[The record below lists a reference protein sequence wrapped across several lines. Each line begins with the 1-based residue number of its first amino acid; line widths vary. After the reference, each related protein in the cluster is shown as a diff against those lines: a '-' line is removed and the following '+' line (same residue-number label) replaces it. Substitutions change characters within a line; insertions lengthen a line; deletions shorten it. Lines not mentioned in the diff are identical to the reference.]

1 MPPFWADHVNLPVPI
16 SGNFIDQITFSHA
29 LTKLIVCLT
38 GMPGAGKSTIAD
50 GLKPKGYEIINM
62 GNAVREE
69 ARRRNLEPTR
79 SNLGKLM
86 LELREKNG
94 PGAVAELIKN
104 QIESSSS
111 NVILIDGLRSNDE
124 ISVLRKFGNVKLLA
138 IHAST
143 DTRFDFLQK
152 RGRSDD
158 PQTKEH
164 FEERDSRELGVGIS
178 NSIALSDHAITNI
191 GLTKDELISSAYQI
205 IQSWT
210 E

>member
-1 MPPFWADHVNLPVPI
+1 M
-16 SGNFIDQITFSHA
+16 

-50 GLKPKGYEIINM
+50 GLKLKGFESINM

-69 ARRRNLEPTR
+69 AKNRNLEPSR

-94 PGAVAELIKN
+94 PGAVAELVKP
-104 QIESSSS
+104 QIESSNS
-111 NVILIDGLRSNDE
+111 NVILIDGVRSNDE
-124 ISVLRKFGNVKLLA
+124 IEVLRKFGNVKLLA

-143 DTRFDFLQK
+143 DTRFNFLQK

-178 NSIALSDHAITNI
+178 NSIALSDYAISNI
-191 GLTKDELISSAYQI
+191 GMTKEELIKTAYDI
-205 IQSWT
+205 IQSWI